1 MASPTFF
8 EEFKSRAAFVAVI
21 ALSNPVILTFY
32 VIFSRSGPGAL
43 EFWAAGMFLI
53 TLSCILCLIGVAVVL
68 RADRAK
74 RFRAAKVRKR
84 TDAQEDR
91 KASDS
96 SLAGNRG

>member
-1 MASPTFF
+1 MTSPTFF

-53 TLSCILCLIGVAVVL
+53 TVSCVICLMVVAMVL

-84 TDAQEDR
+84 MDHEEER
-91 KASDS
+91 KAADT
-96 SLAGNRG
+96 SLAGNRS